1 MPGPPLS
8 PPVLMPL
15 PQPPTPPLP
24 PAPAGRAAMVQKQF
38 PEAIGADDFVQRV
51 EMALHAFGFSGEN
64 SIGEAAGVGAHVDG
78 GRA

>member
-1 MPGPPLS
+1 
-8 PPVLMPL
+8 
-15 PQPPTPPLP
+15 
-24 PAPAGRAAMVQKQF
+24 MVQKQL
-38 PEAIGADDFVQRV
+38 PEAIGADDILQRV